1 MKKQISLISVIAFVF
16 ALSINAFAQGSAAAG
31 EWDVA
36 LNTPGG
42 VRNFKAIIKADGDKL
57 SGEVRRDTG
66 NLPLTGTVKG
76 KEVTIAYTVNYNG
89 NNLTVTLAGTIDGD
103 TMKGVADF
111 GGNGGDE
118 WTAKRAGGAAA
129 AAASKAG
136 GEKINVTGAWTM
148 KVETSAGSGSPT
160 VTLQQDGEKLTGKYN
175 GALGESD
182 LTGTVKGNAVE
193 FSFKVTGQF
202 EGTITYSGT
211 TDGKTMSG
219 KVILAGIGEGTFTG
233 SRK

>member
-1 MKKQISLISVIAFVF
+1 MKKQISILSVIAFAL
-16 ALSINAFAQGSAAAG
+16 ALSINALAQGSTVAG

-57 SGEVRRDTG
+57 SGEVRRETG
-66 NLPLTGTVKG
+66 TLPLTGTVKG

-89 NNLTVTLAGTIDGD
+89 NNLTVTLAGTLEGD

-111 GGNGGDE
+111 GGNGSDE
-118 WTAKRAGGAAA
+118 WSAKRAGGAATA
-129 AAASKAG
+129 APTAG
-136 GEKINVTGAWTM
+136 GEKIDVSGAWAM
-148 KVETSAGSGSPT
+148 KVQTDAGSGSPT
-160 VTLQQDGEKLTGKYN
+160 FTLKQDGEKLTGKYN

-219 KVILAGIGEGTFTG
+219 KVVLVGIGEGTFTG
-233 SRK
+233 TRK